1 MTHWIGF
8 AIEGLVAVLLLL
20 TIVYCVVLNSK
31 LRRLKADEHA
41 LKATIGELIT
51 ATEIAERAIAGLK
64 VTVRD
69 VDQNIGERLRTA
81 ERFAADISQ
90 QIEAGTTVLDRLA
103 QIVAA
108 SRPAPTPAPVPT
120 PTPAPAPAPIVV
132 AETSDLAV
140 ASPDTRAVLAAAQ
153 AFAQRTRARSRGL
166 AA

>member
-1 MTHWIGF
+1 VTNWIGF
-8 AIEGLVAVLLLL
+8 AVEGLVAVLLLL
-20 TIVYCVVLNSK
+20 TIGYCVVLNSK

-81 ERFAADISQ
+81 ERFAADISH

-108 SRPAPTPAPVPT
+108 SRPAVAPVPV
-120 PTPAPAPAPIVV
+120 PAPAPAAAPRVV
-132 AETSDLAV
+132 AETSDLSV

>member
-20 TIVYCVVLNSK
+20 TIAYCVVLNSK
-31 LRRLKADEHA
+31 LRRLRADEHA
-41 LKATIGELIT
+41 LKATIAELIT

-69 VDQNIGERLRTA
+69 VDENIGGRLRTA
-81 ERFAADISQ
+81 ERFAADISR

-108 SRPAPTPAPVPT
+108 SRPAPAPA
-120 PTPAPAPAPIVV
+120 PTPAPSPEPIVV
-132 AETSDLAV
+132 AEPAADLSV

>member
-20 TIVYCVVLNSK
+20 TIAYCVVLNSK

-69 VDQNIGERLRTA
+69 CDQNIGERLRTA
-81 ERFAADISQ
+81 ERFSADITR
-90 QIEAGTTVLDRLA
+90 QIDAGTMVLERLA
-103 QIVAA
+103 RIVAA
-108 SRPAPTPAPVPT
+108 SRPPEPA
-120 PTPAPAPAPIVV
+120 V
-132 AETSDLAV
+132 AAEEPEATV
-140 ASPDTRAVLAAAQ
+140 ASPDTKAVLAAAQ
-153 AFAQRTRARSRGL
+153 AFAQRTRARARGL